1 MKLKSVLLTRQ
12 KSKKSKPE
20 AKLNNGKSSGKSHQ
34 GKKRVLLNNTKNK
47 KGKYICG

>member
-1 MKLKSVLLTRQ
+1 MILKSVLLTRQ